1 MDMKVKS
8 LLQIYKRPKKIVKI
22 KVRNEE
28 KMIIIINGPC
38 GVGKTTT
45 SKELGNILPHSIVIE
60 ADKVTKLQTL

>member
-1 MDMKVKS
+1 
-8 LLQIYKRPKKIVKI
+8 
-22 KVRNEE
+22 
-28 KMIIIINGPC
+28 MIIIINGPC